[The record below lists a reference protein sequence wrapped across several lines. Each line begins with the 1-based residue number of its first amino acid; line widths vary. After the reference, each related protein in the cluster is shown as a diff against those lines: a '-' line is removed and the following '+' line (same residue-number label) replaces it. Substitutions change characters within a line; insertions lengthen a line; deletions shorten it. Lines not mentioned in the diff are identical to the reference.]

1 MAYRWSLEG
10 PAFEFPTP
18 YGTENRF
25 LVLRGYALIAFALLI
40 VGVVT
45 FANTDG
51 DPKPALAL
59 QTLPEAASVVPHLL
73 GAMLLTALGALDLL
87 QAAARRTLLLAP
99 GQPASLVPD
108 VAREASG
115 SSTGAA
121 NLQHLLDAG
130 AVQPADADVRPGDAR
145 LGPGAGLAAA
155 PDSLQVY
162 VRQRLARLALS
173 GGLAGLL
180 LLAVLGLDQAP
191 ARALAA
197 GVLLGA
203 CILVQTLH
211 VLQPHKPAWTPWQL
225 TALLLLALVAAGAL
239 AAFADLVPR
248 AAAFTRLGLPL
259 AAAVLLGSALLVES
273 LALRAARAQLHTPWL
288 AAIPAAEASV
298 DFEADPEQLL
308 REVDLE
314 LHRQWSEG
322 VPNRRYT
329 WQPPQL
335 ARGAQQGAYAAAVLE
350 ESQPL
355 VPHEGQDAAP
365 AQPQSAARMR
375 PLLALDVLGLGWSL
389 AGAVLWLW
397 LAWAHMRDANASW
410 LPAAAGLAC
419 LVAGGYAVRLGHLL
433 WSRVEVQSIITW
445 LDFQG
450 SYTRLGADAAD
461 AVRSRGEPRV
471 RVEGLRLQ
479 SRVAQARSV
488 FYAAAPHPVAS
499 RVLLELAAHRSS
511 AEAWLVKV
519 QEFAHR
525 CAPQPAQPV
534 PAGAAAAQAAR
545 SDARSAAESAPMTK
559 PALWCA
565 HCGTRVPPAARF
577 CPQCGTV
584 LAAG

>member
-18 YGTENRF
+18 YGTENQF

-40 VGVVT
+40 VGVVSL
-45 FANTDG
+45 ASTDG
-51 DPKPALAL
+51 DPQPALAL

-108 VAREASG
+108 LAREATG
-115 SSTGAA
+115 SSAGAA
-121 NLQHLLDAG
+121 GLQRLLETG
-130 AVQPADADVRPGDAR
+130 AVQPAAAPAR
-145 LGPGAGLAAA
+145 LGDAAPVPGSGLAAA
-155 PDSLQVY
+155 PVSLQVY

-180 LLAVLGLDQAP
+180 LLAVLGLSQAP

-203 CILVQTLH
+203 CVLLQTYH
-211 VLQPHKPAWTPWQL
+211 VLQPHKPAWTTRQVA
-225 TALLLLALVAAGAL
+225 ALLVLALVAAGAL
-239 AAFADLVPR
+239 AWFADIVPR
-248 AAAFTRLGLPL
+248 AAAFVRLGLPL
-259 AAAVLLGSALLVES
+259 AAALLLGSALLIES
-273 LALRAARAQLHTPWL
+273 LALRAAHVQLHRPWL
-288 AAIPAAEASV
+288 AAIPAAETSV

-322 VPNRRYT
+322 VPNRRYA

-335 ARGAQQGAYAAAVLE
+335 ARGALQGAYAAAVLE

-365 AQPQSAARMR
+365 AQPQSAARTR

-445 LDFQG
+445 LDFNG
-450 SYTRLGADAAD
+450 RYTRGGADAAD

-471 RVEGLRLQ
+471 RVDGLRLQ
-479 SRVAQARSV
+479 ARVALARSV

-499 RVLLELAAHRSS
+499 RVLLELAAHRSG
-511 AEAWLVKV
+511 AEAWLLKV
-519 QEFAHR
+519 QEFARR
-525 CAPQPAQPV
+525 CTPPAAQPV
-534 PAGAAAAQAAR
+534 AAGAAAAQAAR
-545 SDARSAAESAPMTK
+545 IDARTGAQPAPLK
-559 PALWCA
+559 RPALACV
-565 HCGTRVPPAARF
+565 HCGTRVPQAARF
-577 CPQCGTV
+577 CPHCGAM